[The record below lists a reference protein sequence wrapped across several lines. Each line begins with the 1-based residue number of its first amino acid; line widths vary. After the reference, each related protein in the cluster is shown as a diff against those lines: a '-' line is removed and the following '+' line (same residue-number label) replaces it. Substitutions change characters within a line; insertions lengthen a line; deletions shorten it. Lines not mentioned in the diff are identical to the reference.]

1 MAQKKRLSVSQQ
13 NAFKGVETA
22 LSIGLF
28 FLSVCLCSAATIR
41 PMAVMSIFLV
51 LSSAFLFYDR
61 LRDCITPPVIA
72 LALMVLMDGL
82 SCAYAL
88 SRKFALY
95 EFLKVVVSFCIVL
108 ILLAFIGSEN
118 PERKVSILLEGC
130 AAIAGLVSID
140 LLSTRW
146 ISTSVLTVL
155 GWFTSDY
162 MDLEVVED
170 GVRMISMFMYA
181 NPFAACMG
189 IGVLLGL
196 GLTVTCKKPGAR
208 ALHLICL
215 AVNSLAFILA
225 FSMGACAMILPAF
238 LLLLLLTNKE
248 HRIGL
253 LILMLETLAVT
264 LLCAFPISLTS
275 MTAWNGVRPIPLL
288 CTVGG
293 AVVLCAMDMLL
304 GQRVADKLKGHERT
318 VLCLLAALLVAVV
331 IFAIAAC
338 TLTTSA
344 ILQPRETLRRS
355 VYPEPGNYTLTIESD
370 GEPNVVIES
379 QNRENTIMHTYSEL
393 YRGPL
398 SQASFTVPE
407 DSLVVWFRFST
418 EETTTL
424 ESVEYSGGHGSGNV
438 PLKYRLLPG
447 FIANRLQGLKV
458 NQNAIQRFAFF
469 QDGLEL
475 FRRSPIVGLGLGAF
489 ASAANSVQSFY
500 YYTKYTH
507 NHYIQVL
514 AETGLVGLILFLG
527 LLVIS
532 AVCVWRGRKKP
543 LAPALG
549 ATLLFLALHGAVEGI
564 FSYYASMPM
573 IFAVFAA
580 IGLCCGDTLPLP
592 GWAEKKA
599 VKNGLLLSI
608 CALLVLFGVLLSC
621 NIAAY
626 NLVSDSANLDQLE
639 QAAALDPFEKADYM
653 LTYVVQVTGTEPDEE
668 IRKKADG
675 YAARLEKIDSNIIP
689 YYLSEYYLDSG
700 RTALG
705 LEQAERYVSYVASDL
720 IAWQKTFALLEQYEQ
735 GTEEYR
741 AGVRRIAELLD
752 QWNEENMGSIELD
765 EQSQA
770 FVERMGGSK

>member
-1 MAQKKRLSVSQQ
+1 MAIV
-13 NAFKGVETA
+13 
-22 LSIGLF
+22 
-28 FLSVCLCSAATIR
+28 
-41 PMAVMSIFLV
+41 SIFLM

-61 LRDCITPPVIA
+61 LRSRITPPVIA
-72 LALMVLMDGL
+72 LALMVLMDGI

-88 SRKFALY
+88 SGKFALY
-95 EFLKVVVSFCIVL
+95 EFLKVTVSFCIALV
-108 ILLAFIGSEN
+108 LLAFIGTEN
-118 PERKVSILLEGC
+118 PERRVSILLEGC

-146 ISTSVLTVL
+146 VSTPVLTVL

-162 MDLEVVED
+162 TDLEVVEE

-196 GLTVTCKKPGAR
+196 GLTVTCENRRGRVP
-208 ALHLICL
+208 HLICL
-215 AVNSLAFILA
+215 SLNSLAFVLA

-238 LLLLLLTNKE
+238 LLLLVLTNRE
-248 HRIGL
+248 HRTGL
-253 LILMLETLAVT
+253 LILMAETLVVT
-264 LLCAFPISLTS
+264 LVCAFPISLTS
-275 MTAWNGVRPIPLL
+275 MTAWTGVRPIPLL
-288 CTVGG
+288 CAVGG
-293 AVVLCAMDMLL
+293 AAVLCILDMLL
-304 GQRVADKLKGHERT
+304 GQRVADRLKGHERA
-318 VLCLLAALLVAVV
+318 VLCLLAALLAAAVA
-331 IFAIAAC
+331 FAIAAC
-338 TLTTSA
+338 TLTTA
-344 ILQPRETLRRS
+344 AALRPGETLRRS
-355 VYPEPGNYTLTIESD
+355 AYPKPGAYTLTAEAD
-370 GEPNVVIES
+370 GAPNVVIES

-393 YRGPL
+393 YQGPL
-398 SQASFTVPE
+398 SQAAFIVPE
-407 DSLVVWFRFST
+407 DSLVVWFRFSAN
-418 EETTTL
+418 EAATL
-424 ESVEYSGGHGSGNV
+424 ESVEYSGENGSGSV

-447 FIANRLQGLKV
+447 FIANRLQGLRV

-469 QDGLEL
+469 EDGLEL
-475 FRRSPIVGLGLGAF
+475 FRRSPVVGLGLGAF

-514 AETGLVGLILFLG
+514 AETGLVGLVLFLG
-527 LLVIS
+527 LLAVS

-580 IGLCCGDTLPLP
+580 IGLCCGDELPLP

-599 VKNGLLLSI
+599 VKNGLLLGI
-608 CALLVLFGVLLSC
+608 CALLVLFGVLLGC

-626 NLVSDSANLDQLE
+626 NLVSDSTNLEQLE

-653 LTYVVQVTGTEPDEE
+653 LTYVVQVTGTEPEEE
-668 IRKKADG
+668 IREKADR
-675 YAARLEKIDSNIIP
+675 YAERLGELDSNSIP

-720 IAWQKTFALLEQYEQ
+720 IAWQKTFALLERYEQ
-735 GTEEYR
+735 DTEEYR
-741 AGVRRIAELLD
+741 AGVRHIADLLN

-765 EQSQA
+765 EQAQA
-770 FVERMGGSK
+770 FIERMGG